1 MVSPQDAPRERVW
14 MLWVRSLEAKETKR
28 WKLDGVEGG
37 PPLSYSRK
45 WIVGAMEWDELKKC
59 CVDGVDLLTD
69 LSEFMCRG
77 LALFKMF

>member
-1 MVSPQDAPRERVW
+1 M
-14 MLWVRSLEAKETKR
+14 
-28 WKLDGVEGG
+28 EGG

-59 CVDGVDLLTD
+59 CVYGVYLLIDLR
-69 LSEFMCRG
+69 EFMGRG